1 MCVITLPCHTHS
13 PITILNEYHQ
23 ILGNHN
29 MKTISYSVY
38 QLKEIV
44 NKIHSLLPRSEADV
58 YDSQDDHETEYEQL
72 LKVHSN
78 LQLEQLYLHGKL
90 QYTVEVGDI
99 LVCIVNNIVPEM
111 WLGEELNDDRQTE
124 TLIEFIQWVRQE
136 HYY

>member
-1 MCVITLPCHTHS
+1 
-13 PITILNEYHQ
+13 
-23 ILGNHN
+23 
-29 MKTISYSVY
+29 MKTISYSVN

-44 NKIHSLLPRSEADV
+44 NKIHSLLPRLEADV

-72 LKVHSN
+72 LLTVHST
-78 LQLEQLYLHGKL
+78 LQSVLLYLHGKL

-99 LVCIVNNIVPEM
+99 LACIVNNTVPEM